1 MNEYEKTQNFNLITK
16 TLHLT
21 RYRNLEKIIVKI
33 SKEIPKLKV
42 VDVGC
47 GVAKTYEVISA
58 LGISFNYVGIET
70 KKHCAELANER
81 YGKNDNFTYINNKVE
96 NAYDEFNGADI
107 VVGLEIFEHIPES
120 IVVRSI
126 EAIGKSN
133 CKYLYLTVPNEIGP
147 AILVKNVGSL

>member
-16 TLHLT
+16 SLHLT

-58 LGISFNYVGIET
+58 LGISFNYVGI
-70 KKHCAELANER
+70 
-81 YGKNDNFTYINNKVE
+81 
-96 NAYDEFNGADI
+96 
-107 VVGLEIFEHIPES
+107 
-120 IVVRSI
+120 
-126 EAIGKSN
+126 
-133 CKYLYLTVPNEIGP
+133 
-147 AILVKNVGSL
+147 